1 MNTKKTKLIHPELHG
16 MSRVDINQAAID
28 MLYALLECCTLNLV
42 SDLTSMSRT
51 TLYKW
56 LNEDVPLEA
65 MSHRDSMCFILLCET
80 DPKLIGVLARGPVS
94 HPRMAKQLVEEGESN
109 AASN

>member
-1 MNTKKTKLIHPELHG
+1 MNTKKTKLINPELHR
-16 MSRVDINQAAID
+16 MEREDISQAAID

-42 SDLTSMSRT
+42 SDLTSISRT

-56 LNEDVPLEA
+56 LDESIDLEA
-65 MSHRDSMCFILLCET
+65 MSHRDAGWFILMCET

-94 HPRMAKQLVEEGESN
+94 HPRMAKQLVKEGESN